1 MSIPRKLSFNDGE
14 LMTNPQV
21 IIFGEVLFDC
31 FPDGN
36 VVLGGAPFNVAWH
49 LQAFGVS
56 PLFISRIGNDT
67 YGEMIKKAMEDW
79 GMNLSGLQSD
89 QVNPTG
95 IVQVKFIDHEP
106 YYDIVENSAYDFID
120 FSMLPPLP
128 QNSILYHG
136 TLALR
141 NSTSA
146 KTLGK
151 IKTDISPSIFL
162 DVNLRSPWWN
172 LSIIK
177 SLLKQTSS
185 LKLNEEELS
194 LLVTEEK
201 DINKAISSLFSTYP
215 LNNIILTKG
224 KAGAISFTKDNIST
238 QISPSQNTSVID
250 TVGAGD
256 AFCSVLILGMVK
268 NWDISTTLTK
278 AQEFA
283 SAIVGIQGATTN
295 DKSFYA
301 SF

>member
-1 MSIPRKLSFNDGE
+1 MTN
-14 LMTNPQV
+14 TNPQI

-56 PLFISRIGNDT
+56 PLFISRIGDDT
-67 YGEMIKKAMEDW
+67 YGEIIKQAMGDW
-79 GMNLSGLQSD
+79 GMNLSGLQFD

-106 YYDIVENSAYDFID
+106 RYDIVENSAYDFID

-146 KTLGK
+146 KTLEK

-172 LSIIK
+172 LNIIK

-224 KAGAISFTKDNIST
+224 KAGAISFTKDNISV
-238 QISPSQNTSVID
+238 QVSPSQNTSVID

-256 AFCSVLILGMVK
+256 AFCSVLILGMLK

-283 SAIVGIQGATTN
+283 SAIVGIQGATIN